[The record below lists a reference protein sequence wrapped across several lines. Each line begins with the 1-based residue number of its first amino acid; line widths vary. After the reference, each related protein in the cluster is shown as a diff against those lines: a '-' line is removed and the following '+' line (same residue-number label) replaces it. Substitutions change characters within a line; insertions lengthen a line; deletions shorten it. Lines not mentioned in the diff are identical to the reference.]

1 MIRLQVSFLPARNQ
15 IVTGVQTS
23 SKLSVMVKYV
33 ERGKVT
39 FLPGAIL
46 GKHYRKACYWSG
58 DIENVEQANAIL

>member
-1 MIRLQVSFLPARNQ
+1 
-15 IVTGVQTS
+15 
-23 SKLSVMVKYV
+23 MVKYV

-46 GKHYRKACYWSG
+46 GKHNRKACYWSG